1 MGTESLQQRFES
13 WRIEPE
19 RRKPAALPLGRL
31 SKRHTRVIAFMSL
44 LGALVAIYFYGGFAR
59 LAPGLGS
66 VIDAGARQA
75 GLVVRE
81 IRIEGS
87 DRVNTS
93 EIESVLGFAKG
104 DLLLD
109 LDIATTRR
117 NIRSLSWVKNAAI
130 SRQLPDVVL
139 IQVTERRPFAL
150 WQHDGQV
157 WLIDRDGIAITA
169 DDLGQFSELPYIV
182 GRGAP
187 EAAAELI
194 GLLMTEP
201 DLVKRVSAL
210 IRVGDRRWDIEFDTG
225 ARLRLPE
232 RGHDYGPRTAWSRFA
247 AIQRDHGL
255 LSREVASFDM
265 RLPDRLVMQ
274 ATPEGL
280 KTLARRDR
288 GT

>member
-1 MGTESLQQRFES
+1 MGTESLQHRFES

-19 RRKPAALPLGRL
+19 RRKPTTLPLGRP
-31 SKRHTRVIAFMSL
+31 SKRRTRVIAFMSL
-44 LGALVAIYFYGGFAR
+44 LGALVAVYFYGGFAR
-59 LAPGLGS
+59 FAPGLES
-66 VIDAGARQA
+66 AIDAGARQA

-87 DRVNTS
+87 DRVNAS
-93 EIESVLGFAKG
+93 EIEAVLGFAKG

-130 SRQLPDVVL
+130 SRQFPDVVL

-169 DDLGQFSELPYIV
+169 DDLGQFGELPYIV
-182 GRGAP
+182 GLGAP
-187 EAAAELI
+187 EAASEFI
-194 GLLMTEP
+194 GLLLTEP
-201 DLVKRVSAL
+201 DLVKRVRAL

-232 RGHDYGPRTAWSRFA
+232 RGRDYGPRTAWSRFA
-247 AIQRDHGL
+247 AFQRDHGL